1 MTQRRYDP
9 KKAEVKRENDF
20 NINLFEKLIPK
31 FDTIYKKGL
40 KNSMIR
46 DCTSILQSVER
57 LSFKIPPEK
66 RDDSN
71 LIRPWTI
78 AGEFGEPAY
87 FTIKFP
93 MPIIHYIH
101 PTFNRLHFQI
111 GYYEMKSDVEFIPCY
126 LMNFNHVSLS
136 KIEKH
141 RHSPHVFSS
150 SSDGLYTKCSHQR
163 GKYMNFSSSNI
174 VQFGGSNED
183 ILDSEQE
190 SIIAKCFKYAYWCL
204 PATKRITDFSSIHNL
219 IYHSYGEIKA
229 RGVIQLNKTLLKIL
243 KIGRKE
249 TLKILPTGK
258 TIECYFADVVL
269 LVDNGERIFSERRT
283 LFLVDS
289 IVNSFKEGDV
299 FNALIITQNMS
310 APKYSLVVGS
320 IGRVLES
327 NNILHLLSIVMWK
340 ELQYLEE
347 NSSIT
352 RVDTINKLTNNVL
365 EFIEHDSKEGGIF
378 NSSLEW
384 NSNIEKK
391 IEKAIDDLFPLYF
404 IDKDI
409 IHQLPPTMISFL
421 LSYEPKILRNRDAL
435 ITIIKILDLI
445 SVNSKQWGE
454 SARSQ
459 LKISNNQNNYL
470 TSSTIN
476 LLLENLPI
484 LVNMMMYSRIFSQH
498 YLE

>member
-9 KKAEVKRENDF
+9 EKAEVKQERNF

-31 FDTIYKKGL
+31 FDTIHKKDL
-40 KNSMIR
+40 KISMLR

-57 LSFKIPPEK
+57 LSFQIPSEK
-66 RDDSN
+66 RNDSN

-78 AGEFGEPAY
+78 AGEFGDFAY

-111 GYYEMKSDVEFIPCY
+111 GYYEMKKDVEFIPCY

-136 KIEKH
+136 KIEKP
-141 RHSPHVFSS
+141 RHSPLVFNSI
-150 SSDGLYTKCSHQR
+150 SDGLYTKFSHQS

-174 VQFGGSNED
+174 VQFGATNEN
-183 ILDSEQE
+183 IQISEQE
-190 SIIAKCFKYAYWCL
+190 SIAKCFEYAYWCL
-204 PATKRITDFSSIHNL
+204 PAPKGIINFSSIHNL
-219 IYHSYGEIKA
+219 IYHSYSQIK
-229 RGVIQLNKTLLKIL
+229 RGGIIQLNKTLLKIL

-249 TLKILPTGK
+249 TLQILPTGK
-258 TIECYFADVVL
+258 TINCYFADIVL
-269 LVDNGERIFSERRT
+269 LVDDGKKIFSERRT

-299 FNALIITQNMS
+299 FNALITTQNVS
-310 APKYSLVVGS
+310 TPKYSLVVGS
-320 IGRVLES
+320 IGRVIES
-327 NNILHLLSIVMWK
+327 NNILPLLSIVMWK
-340 ELQYLEE
+340 ELQYLKE

-352 RVDTINKLTNNVL
+352 RVDTISKLTNNVL
-365 EFIEHDSKEGGIF
+365 EFIEHNSKEGGIF
-378 NSSLEW
+378 SHSLEW

-404 IDKDI
+404 IDNDT
-409 IHQLPPTMISFL
+409 IHQLSPTMISFFI
-421 LSYEPKILRNRDAL
+421 SYDPKILRNRDAL
-435 ITIIKILDLI
+435 TTIIKILDLI
-445 SVNSKQWGE
+445 SVNSEQWGE
-454 SARSQ
+454 STRSQ
-459 LKISNNQNNYL
+459 LEVSNNQNNYL